1 MEKRVARIRTYKRL
15 EKSLVHNTAV
25 FIGTV
30 FQKIA
35 SFWVGVFKFC
45 DRKITVMI
53 VPHSQSKVINFRTNL
68 FSLASGALLVFGIVV
83 SFFYFNGRS
92 INASAEISRLK
103 EENRKTLASLD
114 ELRDENNSL
123 LQTAEQFQNTLSQA
137 LALIGI
143 SQPSAV
149 KNSGQNSDLA
159 SLFNM
164 QEIARGS
171 VKESGDIRK
180 LTSYLE
186 SAVQPIEQI
195 GKMLQIQGA
204 MFSDTPNIWPIKGGM
219 GHFSMPFGQALHP
232 ITGQWYIHKGLDIST
247 YRAGDPV
254 ISTANGQVVTVTYD
268 ASFGNYIIIQHKYG
282 YYTRYAHLQSTRVK
296 TGQFVSQGEVIGT
309 IGNSGV
315 STGPHL
321 HYEVHIGSDV
331 VDPAKYVN
339 IKLKS

>member
-1 MEKRVARIRTYKRL
+1 MARTRTYKRL
-15 EKSLVHNTAV
+15 EKSFVHSVMLFFGGV
-25 FIGTV
+25 FR
-30 FQKIA
+30 KIA
-35 SFWVGVFKFC
+35 AFFNTVFKFC
-45 DRKITVMI
+45 DRKLTIMI
-53 VPHSQSKVINFRTNL
+53 VPHSQSRVINFRTNI
-68 FSLASGALLVFGIVV
+68 FSLGAGTLLILGILI
-83 SFFYFNGRS
+83 SFFYFNRRTSGSVREV
-92 INASAEISRLK
+92 ARLQ

-114 ELRDENNSL
+114 ELRDENNNL
-123 LQTAEQFQNTLSQA
+123 LQTAERFQNTLSQA

-143 SQPSAV
+143 NQSATS
-149 KNSGQNSDLA
+149 KTSNQNSDLS

-164 QEIARGS
+164 REIARGS
-171 VKESGDIRK
+171 VKESADIRE
-180 LTSYLE
+180 LSNYLE
-186 SAVQPIEQI
+186 NSVQPIEQI

-204 MFSDTPNIWPIKGGM
+204 MLSDTPNVWPVKGGL

-247 YRAGDPV
+247 YRSGDPV

-296 TGQFVSQGEVIGT
+296 TGQFVSQGDVIGT

-315 STGPHL
+315 STGAHL

-339 IKLKS
+339 IKLKN